1 MRPRLLQ
8 DLRRRDRRLRD
19 LRLRDLHHLK
29 KALQVSH
36 QARSLPML
44 PNLKLE
50 EMKDSEDDFYTD
62 SLLPPSFMVRY
73 IRLTLSG
80 LLDYKLY
87 FMTNFLLGAEEAEN
101 PETSWV
107 EEAANVGDLDLGNLD
122 ISSVQDQFYDGLDES
137 NLGFQ
142 QPSARGQAYLCE
154 TPETSYDSFFNL

>member
-19 LRLRDLHHLK
+19 LRLRGLHHQK

-36 QARSLPML
+36 QVRSLPML

-50 EMKDSEDDFYTD
+50 EMKDSEDDFYMD

-73 IRLTLSG
+73 IRLTPPGS
-80 LLDYKLY
+80 LDYKLY
-87 FMTNFLLGAEEAEN
+87 FITNFILGKEEAEN

-122 ISSVQDQFYDGLDES
+122 ISSVQDQFYAGLDES

-154 TPETSYDSFFNL
+154 TPETSYELNHTG